1 MSRTITLTVNGRPR
15 SVEVGDDE
23 LLLDTLRE
31 RLGVTSTREG
41 CGVGACGACTVLV
54 SGASVSS
61 CLALA
66 ADYDGAEIGTVE
78 GLPADDVV
86 VAAFIEARALQC
98 GYCIPGFV
106 MMTHELLS
114 ENADP
119 NRDEIREHLAGNL
132 CRCGSYVEIEQAVAI
147 AARRLSE
154 AVTTR

>member
-1 MSRTITLTVNGRPR
+1 VSRAITLSVNGRAR
-15 SVEVGDDE
+15 GVEVGDDE

-66 ADYDGAEIGTVE
+66 ADYDGAEIRTVE
-78 GLPADDVV
+78 GLGADDAVV
-86 VAAFIEARALQC
+86 VAFIEARALQC

-114 ENADP
+114 ENPDP
-119 NRDEIREHLAGNL
+119 SREEIREHLAGNL

-147 AARRLSE
+147 AARRLAE
-154 AVTTR
+154 PAVTN